1 MVAGKTMRM
10 AGGEERTVTG
20 VYKDFPKN
28 CNFTNAVYMSLGDEN
43 KDNGTNF
50 NYTAYIRTKSNAN
63 AGEMDATLKKILSD
77 VWTEYGVSSNDIKEY
92 LGRIRFSALPLDKTF
107 MDGHDP
113 ETDRGNRTV
122 YCILQLAVV
131 LLLLVALINF
141 ANFSMSQAPVRLRSI
156 NTRKVMG
163 ESNLRLRLQ
172 LMGEGVVVCLCALV
186 LSLLCAA
193 CIGRWEYIGEYT
205 FGSIAVSDH
214 PDIVLLLTVVSIVV
228 GICATVYS
236 AHYATSFQ
244 PAMVMKGNYGLNPG
258 GRRLRRLLVG
268 LQLVVAF
275 VMVIFVGIVYCQR
288 IYIYHSDYGY
298 DKDNVLTADLTALP
312 QEQYAALRSE
322 LEKVN
327 GVESASFSFEILG
340 ANDTH
345 MKWARNNNGAPYQ
358 FVAWPVDWKF
368 LRTMGIG
375 IIEGRDFKETDGDV
389 CIINEAFKRKC
400 PDIIELGKPLDGGE
414 LPILGVCRNFRA
426 STVRTDC
433 NTEPLAFIIFGERNA
448 GWGNQT
454 RILYVRTAPHAD
466 RKTMRTEVSRTLET
480 FYDGQA
486 TTPEVKCYDDILEQT
501 YKDEMRFMAQTA
513 VSTLLA
519 FLITIIGV
527 FCLTLFET
535 EYRRKEIAIRRV
547 MGSSVS
553 EVLSL
558 FAMRYAVPL
567 IIAFLIAAPIGYGIS
582 RQWLQQFAAHAP
594 IHWWIFPL
602 AFGIVGTVVLLT
614 VIVQCWRVATTNLV
628 ESIRTE

>member
-1 MVAGKTMRM
+1 
-10 AGGEERTVTG
+10 
-20 VYKDFPKN
+20 
-28 CNFTNAVYMSLGDEN
+28 
-43 KDNGTNF
+43 
-50 NYTAYIRTKSNAN
+50 
-63 AGEMDATLKKILSD
+63 
-77 VWTEYGVSSNDIKEY
+77 
-92 LGRIRFSALPLDKTF
+92 

-186 LSLLCAA
+186 LSLLWAA

-214 PDIVLLLTVVSIVV
+214 PDIALLLTAVSIVV
-228 GICATVYS
+228 GICATAYS

-244 PAMVMKGNYGLNPG
+244 PAMVLKGNYGLNPG

-288 IYIYHSDYGY
+288 SYIYHSDYGY
-298 DKDNVLTADLTALP
+298 DKDNILTADLTALP

-345 MKWARNNNGAPYQ
+345 MKWARHNDGAPYQ

-389 CIINEAFKRKC
+389 CIINEALSGSARTSSNWAN
-400 PDIIELGKPLDGGE
+400 
-414 LPILGVCRNFRA
+414 R
-426 STVRTDC
+426 STAANC
-433 NTEPLAFIIFGERNA
+433 LYWGCA
-448 GWGNQT
+448 GT
-454 RILYVRTAPHAD
+454 FAPAPS
-466 RKTMRTEVSRTLET
+466 V
-480 FYDGQA
+480 
-486 TTPEVKCYDDILEQT
+486 
-501 YKDEMRFMAQTA
+501 QTA
-513 VSTLLA
+513 TRSPLPSSFSESEMPDGAT
-519 FLITIIGV
+519 
-527 FCLTLFET
+527 
-535 EYRRKEIAIRRV
+535 RR
-547 MGSSVS
+547 
-553 EVLSL
+553 
-558 FAMRYAVPL
+558 
-567 IIAFLIAAPIGYGIS
+567 
-582 RQWLQQFAAHAP
+582 
-594 IHWWIFPL
+594 
-602 AFGIVGTVVLLT
+602 
-614 VIVQCWRVATTNLV
+614 
-628 ESIRTE
+628 ESFTSARHPTRTGKQ

>member
-1 MVAGKTMRM
+1 
-10 AGGEERTVTG
+10 
-20 VYKDFPKN
+20 
-28 CNFTNAVYMSLGDEN
+28 
-43 KDNGTNF
+43 
-50 NYTAYIRTKSNAN
+50 
-63 AGEMDATLKKILSD
+63 
-77 VWTEYGVSSNDIKEY
+77 
-92 LGRIRFSALPLDKTF
+92 

-163 ESNLRLRLQ
+163 ESNFRLRLQ

-186 LSLLCAA
+186 LSLLWAA

-214 PDIVLLLTVVSIVV
+214 PDIALLLTAVSIVV

-236 AHYATSFQ
+236 THYATSFQ
-244 PAMVMKGNYGLNPG
+244 PAMVLKGNYGQNPG

-288 IYIYHSDYGY
+288 SYIYHSDYGY

-345 MKWARNNNGAPYQ
+345 MKWARHNDGAPYQ

-414 LPILGVCRNFRA
+414 LPILGVGRNFRA

-501 YKDEMRFMAQTA
+501 YKDEMRFYGADGGQYPPCIPHHHHRR
-513 VSTLLA
+513 LLPH
-519 FLITIIGV
+519 TVRDGV
-527 FCLTLFET
+527 PPQGDCHTQ
-535 EYRRKEIAIRRV
+535 
-547 MGSSVS
+547 GD
-553 EVLSL
+553 
-558 FAMRYAVPL
+558 
-567 IIAFLIAAPIGYGIS
+567 G
-582 RQWLQQFAAHAP
+582 QQCERGVVALRHALCRAAHHRIP
-594 IHWWIFPL
+594 YSSPHWLRHQSAVAAAICSTRPHSLVDIPPGFRHRRHSRSPHRHRTML
-602 AFGIVGTVVLLT
+602 AGGNDESRGKHPDGIVHSPLT
-614 VIVQCWRVATTNLV
+614 DGPPHTFP
-628 ESIRTE
+628 

>member
-1 MVAGKTMRM
+1 
-10 AGGEERTVTG
+10 
-20 VYKDFPKN
+20 
-28 CNFTNAVYMSLGDEN
+28 
-43 KDNGTNF
+43 
-50 NYTAYIRTKSNAN
+50 
-63 AGEMDATLKKILSD
+63 
-77 VWTEYGVSSNDIKEY
+77 
-92 LGRIRFSALPLDKTF
+92 
-107 MDGHDP
+107 
-113 ETDRGNRTV
+113 
-122 YCILQLAVV
+122 
-131 LLLLVALINF
+131 
-141 ANFSMSQAPVRLRSI
+141 
-156 NTRKVMG
+156 
-163 ESNLRLRLQ
+163 
-172 LMGEGVVVCLCALV
+172 
-186 LSLLCAA
+186 
-193 CIGRWEYIGEYT
+193 
-205 FGSIAVSDH
+205 
-214 PDIVLLLTVVSIVV
+214 
-228 GICATVYS
+228 
-236 AHYATSFQ
+236 
-244 PAMVMKGNYGLNPG
+244 
-258 GRRLRRLLVG
+258 
-268 LQLVVAF
+268 
-275 VMVIFVGIVYCQR
+275 
-288 IYIYHSDYGY
+288 
-298 DKDNVLTADLTALP
+298 
-312 QEQYAALRSE
+312 
-322 LEKVN
+322 
-327 GVESASFSFEILG
+327 
-340 ANDTH
+340 
-345 MKWARNNNGAPYQ
+345 MKWARHNDGAPYQ

-480 FYDGQA
+480 FYDDQA

-519 FLITIIGV
+519 FLITVIGV

-567 IIAFLIAAPIGYGIS
+567 IIAFLIAAPLATASVGSGCSNLQHTPPFIGGYS
-582 RQWLQQFAAHAP
+582 PWLSASSAQSFSLPSSSNAGGWQRRILWKASGRNSP
-594 IHWWIFPL
+594 FPL
-602 AFGIVGTVVLLT
+602 DGWSPTHIPLNPLD
-614 VIVQCWRVATTNLV
+614 CN
-628 ESIRTE
+628 TEKSVTYNKCK

>member
-1 MVAGKTMRM
+1 MCA
-10 AGGEERTVTG
+10 
-20 VYKDFPKN
+20 
-28 CNFTNAVYMSLGDEN
+28 
-43 KDNGTNF
+43 
-50 NYTAYIRTKSNAN
+50 
-63 AGEMDATLKKILSD
+63 
-77 VWTEYGVSSNDIKEY
+77 SS
-92 LGRIRFSALPLDKTF
+92 T
-107 MDGHDP
+107 
-113 ETDRGNRTV
+113 
-122 YCILQLAVV
+122 
-131 LLLLVALINF
+131 
-141 ANFSMSQAPVRLRSI
+141 RL
-156 NTRKVMG
+156 
-163 ESNLRLRLQ
+163 
-172 LMGEGVVVCLCALV
+172 
-186 LSLLCAA
+186 
-193 CIGRWEYIGEYT
+193 
-205 FGSIAVSDH
+205 
-214 PDIVLLLTVVSIVV
+214 
-228 GICATVYS
+228 
-236 AHYATSFQ
+236 
-244 PAMVMKGNYGLNPG
+244 
-258 GRRLRRLLVG
+258 
-268 LQLVVAF
+268 
-275 VMVIFVGIVYCQR
+275 
-288 IYIYHSDYGY
+288 
-298 DKDNVLTADLTALP
+298 
-312 QEQYAALRSE
+312 
-322 LEKVN
+322 
-327 GVESASFSFEILG
+327 
-340 ANDTH
+340 
-345 MKWARNNNGAPYQ
+345 
-358 FVAWPVDWKF
+358 
-368 LRTMGIG
+368 
-375 IIEGRDFKETDGDV
+375 
-389 CIINEAFKRKC
+389 FKRKC

-466 RKTMRTEVSRTLET
+466 RKTMRKEVSRTLET

-519 FLITIIGV
+519 FLITVIGV

-602 AFGIVGTVVLLT
+602 AFGIVSTVVLLT
-614 VIVQCWRVATTNLV
+614 VIVQCWRVATTNPV